1 MPYIVTHDHVPLYY
15 EDRGDGEA
23 VVFIHGLGLSH
34 ASWFDQ
40 AVYFLPHYRVI
51 TYDWRG
57 HGRSG
62 TAASDWDIRDLT
74 HDLTHLLNECGV
86 EQVHLCAYAAGTL
99 IALDFA
105 ALYPERVKRLVLTDG
120 FHRVDHWYLWGKFA
134 TSYLTGV
141 LGLHPFLAK
150 RIAHAHG
157 RNEQQTI
164 HLRHEAMMAVQNEI
178 LRMIKACLRYHMD
191 DSRLERLTHP
201 ILIIYGGCNRHMRSY
216 RSRFLR
222 HLPNVEVCLIP
233 HVDHACPTQAMDAY
247 NRIVK
252 NFLS

>member
-15 EDRGDGEA
+15 EDRGAGEA
-23 VVFIHGLGLSH
+23 IVFIHGLGLSH

-62 TAASDWDIRDLT
+62 ATATDWEIRDLT
-74 HDLTHLLNECGV
+74 HDLTYLLNERGV
-86 EQVHLCAYAAGTL
+86 EQVHLCAYSAGSL

-105 ALYPERVKRLVLTDG
+105 ALHPERVKYLVLTG
-120 FHRVDHWYLWGKFA
+120 AFHQVDHWYLWGKFV
-134 TSYLTGV
+134 TLYLTSA

-150 RIAHAHG
+150 RIARG
-157 RNEQQTI
+157 RQTM
-164 HLRHEAMMAVQNEI
+164 RFQHEAMMAVRPEV
-178 LRMIKACLRYHMD
+178 LRMIKACLRYKMD
-191 DSRLERLTHP
+191 DSRLKRLTHP
-201 ILIIYGGCNRHMRSY
+201 ILLIYGGGDRHIPSY
-216 RSRFLR
+216 RSHFLR
-222 HLPNVEVCLIP
+222 HLPNAEVCLIP
-233 HVDHACPTQAMDAY
+233 HVNHACLTKAMDSY
-247 NRIVK
+247 NRIVN